1 MPLARF
7 ATGRQHVSMSADQA
21 AGSAEMREVA
31 VVGLGI
37 MGAGIAE
44 VLARSGRAVVV
55 IEANHDFLARGLAR
69 LHSSLDKAVARGRLT
84 HAEKALIVARVR
96 AADSIAVGAAD
107 ADLVIEAVPERLV
120 LKRAIF
126 AELDQACRADTS
138 LATNT
143 SSLSVTALAACT
155 RHPDRVAGLHFFNPA
170 PVMKLVEVIST
181 VLTAPGTAQLLGA
194 LVRDLG
200 KTPVEAGD
208 RAGFVVNPL
217 LLPYLNHAAR
227 LLETGHASREDID
240 KAATGGLGL
249 PMGPLALL
257 DLIGLDTSLAVLEAL
272 RAELGGSRYQPT
284 PLLRRL
290 VEARLTGRKAGRG
303 FYAYGAAT
311 LPTAPAGDVSHNATA
326 APPATVALI
335 ENGDT
340 ALADDLGHAL
350 TAAGISVV
358 RHPAPEA
365 SLVVVPVQP
374 GRPVL
379 DAALASGRPADVV
392 GIHLAGRPGEK
403 PELAE
408 LIVTHLTAP
417 RAAAAAGAL
426 TTELGLDV
434 VTSQD
439 RPGFLA
445 AAMIY
450 PQLNDAVRMVQDG
463 YATPPD
469 IDTAMVLGCG
479 YPRGPLQMLD
489 DIGPAIVRGVLSAM
503 HASTG
508 DPAFTPAPLLAEHA
522 ASGTAFRS

>member
-1 MPLARF
+1 
-7 ATGRQHVSMSADQA
+7 MSAVASDSA
-21 AGSAEMREVA
+21 ASAQIREVA

-96 AADSIAVGAAD
+96 AADSIAAGAAG
-107 ADLVIEAVPERLV
+107 ADLVIEAVPERLD

-126 AELDQACRADTS
+126 AEVDQACRADAI
-138 LATNT
+138 LASNT

-155 RHPDRVAGLHFFNPA
+155 RRPDRVAGLHFFNPA

-181 VLTAPGTAQLLGA
+181 VLTAPGAVQTLSA

-200 KTPVEAGD
+200 KTPVGAGD

-217 LLPYLNHAAR
+217 LLPYLNHAAG

-240 KAATGGLGL
+240 KAATGGFGL

-257 DLIGLDTSLAVLEAL
+257 DLIGLDTSLSILEAL

-290 VEARLTGRKAGRG
+290 VEAGLTGRKAGRG
-303 FYAYGAAT
+303 FHEYGTAGAAA
-311 LPTAPAGDVSHNATA
+311 APAGDMSHNAA
-326 APPATVALI
+326 PGPPPATVALI

-340 ALADDLGHAL
+340 ALADLGNAL
-350 TAAGISVV
+350 AAAGLNVV
-358 RHPAPEA
+358 PHPAPEA
-365 SLVVVPVQP
+365 GLVVVAAGP
-374 GRPVL
+374 GRRVL

-392 GIHLAGRPGEK
+392 GLHLAGRPGAK

-417 RAAAAAGAL
+417 GAVAAAGAL
-426 TTELGLDV
+426 TAELGLDA
-434 VTSQD
+434 VTSRD

-450 PQLNDAVRMVQDG
+450 PQLNDAVRMVEDG
-463 YATPPD
+463 YATPAD

-489 DIGPAIVRGVLSAM
+489 DIGPATVRDVLSAM
-503 HASTG
+503 HACTG
-508 DPAFTPAPLLAEHA
+508 DPAFAPAPLLAEHA
-522 ASGTAFRS
+522 ASGTPFRS

>member
-1 MPLARF
+1 MTARP
-7 ATGRQHVSMSADQA
+7 AADT
-21 AGSAEMREVA
+21 AEIHEVA

-96 AADSIAVGAAD
+96 AADSIAAGAAG
-107 ADLVIEAVPERLV
+107 ADLVIEAVPERLD

-126 AELDQACRADTS
+126 AELDQACRADTI

-143 SSLSVTALAACT
+143 SSLSVTTLAACT
-155 RHPDRVAGLHFFNPA
+155 QHPDRVAGLHFFNPA

-181 VLTAPGTAQLLGA
+181 VLTAPGTAQMLSA

-227 LLETGHASREDID
+227 LLETGYATREDID
-240 KAATGGLGL
+240 KAATGGFGL

-257 DLIGLDTSLAVLEAL
+257 DLIGLDTSLSVLEAL
-272 RAELGGSRYQPT
+272 GAELGGSRYQPT

-290 VEARLTGRKAGRG
+290 VEAGLTGRKAGRG
-303 FYAYGAAT
+303 FYEYGAAGVPAT
-311 LPTAPAGDVSHNATA
+311 PAGDADPNATPA
-326 APPATVALI
+326 APPGTVALI
-335 ENGDT
+335 ADGNT
-340 ALADDLGHAL
+340 ALAADLGSAL
-350 TAAGISVV
+350 AAAGISVV

-365 SLVVVPVQP
+365 SLVVVAAQP
-374 GRPVL
+374 GRRVL

-392 GIHLAGRPGEK
+392 GLHLAGRPGAK

-408 LIVTHLTAP
+408 LIVTHLTA
-417 RAAAAAGAL
+417 RGAAAAAGAL
-426 TTELGLDV
+426 TAELGLDA
-434 VTSQD
+434 VTSRD

-463 YATPPD
+463 YASPAD

-489 DIGPAIVRGVLSAM
+489 DIRPATVRDVLSAM
-503 HASTG
+503 HASAG

-522 ASGTAFRS
+522 ASETPFRCS

>member
-1 MPLARF
+1 MD
-7 ATGRQHVSMSADQA
+7 ADHA
-21 AGSAEMREVA
+21 AASSEIREVA

-69 LHSSLDKAVARGRLT
+69 LHSSLDKAVARGRLA

-96 AADSIAVGAAD
+96 AADSIAAGAAG
-107 ADLVIEAVPERLV
+107 ADLVIEAVPERLD

-126 AELDQACRADTS
+126 AELDQACRADTV

-143 SSLSVTALAACT
+143 SSLSVTTLAACT
-155 RHPDRVAGLHFFNPA
+155 RHPDRVAGLHFFNPV

-181 VLTAPGTAQLLGA
+181 VLTAPGTAQTLRA

-200 KTPVEAGD
+200 KAPVEAGD

-240 KAATGGLGL
+240 KAAIGGFGL

-257 DLIGLDTSLAVLEAL
+257 DLIGLDTSLSVLEAL

-290 VEARLTGRKAGRG
+290 VEAGLTGRKADRG
-303 FYAYGAAT
+303 FYEYEPARTPAAS
-311 LPTAPAGDVSHNATA
+311 AGDVSHH
-326 APPATVALI
+326 APPAPAPATVALI
-335 ENGDT
+335 ENGNP
-340 ALADDLGHAL
+340 ALAADLGSVL
-350 TAAGISVV
+350 TAADIGVI
-358 RHPAPEA
+358 RHPGPEA
-365 SLVVVPVQP
+365 SLVVVAAQP
-374 GRPVL
+374 GRRVL

-392 GIHLAGRPGEK
+392 GIHLAGRPGVK

-417 RAAAAAGAL
+417 AAAAAAGAL
-426 TTELGLDV
+426 AAELGLDA
-434 VTSQD
+434 VTSRD

-445 AAMIY
+445 AALIY

-463 YATPPD
+463 YATAPD

-479 YPRGPLQMLD
+479 YPLGPLRMLD
-489 DIGPAIVRGVLSAM
+489 NIRPAIVRDVLSAM
-503 HASTG
+503 YASTG
-508 DPAFTPAPLLAEHA
+508 DTAFTPAPLLAEHA
-522 ASGTAFRS
+522 ASGTPFCCS